1 MDGCAEIHSLENWHK
16 SLKKGDTVKNK
27 LIRLAILLDGIIIGL
42 VIGLLLPTEQRE
54 KLSRQVA
61 AVMTGILEYM
71 PDG

>member
-1 MDGCAEIHSLENWHK
+1 MDGCAEIHNRENWHN
-16 SLKKGDTVKNK
+16 SFKKGDAMKKK